1 MYDFFILY
9 NNIIMIIY
17 FFYVELGKRSRIH
30 ELEDEL
36 REAEFDRDNLKQ

>member
-17 FFYVELGKRSRIH
+17 FFMLNLEKEVESM
-30 ELEDEL
+30 
-36 REAEFDRDNLKQ
+36 NLKTS